1 MAMPMEQSVTELT
14 VVEQGDDRPFKWN
27 LCSPFM
33 VRRKTGALEICEE
46 HKASWICEE
55 RNFPSSNKGRVAI
68 TALTTC
74 QQLACCLLLKTHFDL
89 FPP

>member
-14 VVEQGDDRPFKWN
+14 VIEQGDNRTFKWN
-27 LCSPFM
+27 LCSPFT

-55 RNFPSSNKGRVAI
+55 RNFHPQTKVE
-68 TALTTC
+68 
-74 QQLACCLLLKTHFDL
+74 
-89 FPP
+89 